1 MSMKLIKRVPTGDEI
16 KELYPLSTELKKIKA
31 ARDEEIRKV
40 FTGEDNRFLFII
52 GPCSA
57 DNEEAVC
64 DYLNRLAKVADDV
77 KDKIL
82 VIPRIYTNKPR
93 TTGDGYKGML
103 HQPDPTKA
111 SDMLEGLYAIRK
123 MHIRAIKETGLTAAD
138 EMLYSENWQYVDD
151 ILSYV
156 AIGARS
162 VEDLIGEGNVALS
175 MGVTMLDCVES
186 IDEIDGFLAKMIMD
200 AMEEYISDD
209 TDSHQAGEKV
219 LDKVNLVN
227 DKSKEMAEELLR
239 KVTVEELAQEMQ
251 LDEEEIREAIRLS
264 ANHMEYI
271 EEDTQI

>member
-1 MSMKLIKRVPTGDEI
+1 MEMNQVEFARVLQQLKDTARLQENMLTSEQIQEAFDSLSLTEEQMGLIHEYLNKSNIGIDAPSDSDANLTSEDTSYLNMYLE
-16 KELYPLSTELKKIKA
+16 ELK
-31 ARDEEIRKV
+31 DLPEI
-40 FTGEDNRFLFII
+40 TDGEKRAVMMSALAQDSSACSKLTEIFLPQVVEI
-52 GPCSA
+52 
-57 DNEEAVC
+57 
-64 DYLNRLAKVADDV
+64 AK
-77 KDKIL
+77 
-82 VIPRIYTNKPR
+82 
-93 TTGDGYKGML
+93 
-103 HQPDPTKA
+103 
-111 SDMLEGLYAIRK
+111 LYA
-123 MHIRAIKETGLTAAD
+123 G
-138 EMLYSENWQYVDD
+138 Q
-151 ILSYV
+151 
-156 AIGARS
+156 GAL

>member
-1 MSMKLIKRVPTGDEI
+1 MEMNQVEFARVLQQLKDTARLQENMLTSEQIQEAFDSLSLTEEQMGLIHEYLNKSNIGIDAPSDSDAN
-16 KELYPLSTELKKIKA
+16 L
-31 ARDEEIRKV
+31 
-40 FTGEDNRFLFII
+40 TGEDT
-52 GPCSA
+52 S
-57 DNEEAVC
+57 
-64 DYLNRLAKVADDV
+64 YLNMYLEELKDLPEVTDGEKRAVMMSALAQDSSACSKLTEIFLPQVVEIA
-77 KDKIL
+77 K
-82 VIPRIYTNKPR
+82 
-93 TTGDGYKGML
+93 
-103 HQPDPTKA
+103 
-111 SDMLEGLYAIRK
+111 LYA
-123 MHIRAIKETGLTAAD
+123 G
-138 EMLYSENWQYVDD
+138 Q
-151 ILSYV
+151 
-156 AIGARS
+156 GAL

-251 LDEEEIREAIRLS
+251 LAEEEIREAIRLS

>member
-1 MSMKLIKRVPTGDEI
+1 MEMNQVEFARVLQQLKDTARLQENMLTSEQIQEAFDSLSLTEEQMGLIHEYLNKSNIGIDAPSDSDANLTSEDTSYLNMYLE
-16 KELYPLSTELKKIKA
+16 ELKDLPEVSDGEKRAVMMSALAQDSSACSKLT
-31 ARDEEIRKV
+31 EI
-40 FTGEDNRFLFII
+40 FLPQVVEI
-52 GPCSA
+52 
-57 DNEEAVC
+57 
-64 DYLNRLAKVADDV
+64 AK
-77 KDKIL
+77 
-82 VIPRIYTNKPR
+82 
-93 TTGDGYKGML
+93 
-103 HQPDPTKA
+103 
-111 SDMLEGLYAIRK
+111 LYA
-123 MHIRAIKETGLTAAD
+123 G
-138 EMLYSENWQYVDD
+138 Q
-151 ILSYV
+151 
-156 AIGARS
+156 GAL

>member
-1 MSMKLIKRVPTGDEI
+1 MNKVEFARVLQQLKDTARLQENMLTSEQIQEAFDSLSLTEEQMGLIHEYLNKSNIGIDAPSDSDANLTSEDTSYLNMYLE
-16 KELYPLSTELKKIKA
+16 ELKDLPEVTDGEKRAVMMSALAQDSSACSKLT
-31 ARDEEIRKV
+31 EI
-40 FTGEDNRFLFII
+40 FLPQVVEI
-52 GPCSA
+52 
-57 DNEEAVC
+57 
-64 DYLNRLAKVADDV
+64 AK
-77 KDKIL
+77 
-82 VIPRIYTNKPR
+82 
-93 TTGDGYKGML
+93 
-103 HQPDPTKA
+103 
-111 SDMLEGLYAIRK
+111 LYA
-123 MHIRAIKETGLTAAD
+123 G
-138 EMLYSENWQYVDD
+138 Q
-151 ILSYV
+151 
-156 AIGARS
+156 GAL

>member
-1 MSMKLIKRVPTGDEI
+1 MEMNQVEFARVLQQLKDTARLQENMLTSEQIQEAFDSLSLTEEQMGLIHEYLNKSDIGIDAPSDSDANLTSEDTSYLNMYLE
-16 KELYPLSTELKKIKA
+16 ELKDLPEVTDGEKRAVMMSALAQDSSACSKLT
-31 ARDEEIRKV
+31 EI
-40 FTGEDNRFLFII
+40 FLPQVVEI
-52 GPCSA
+52 
-57 DNEEAVC
+57 
-64 DYLNRLAKVADDV
+64 AK
-77 KDKIL
+77 
-82 VIPRIYTNKPR
+82 
-93 TTGDGYKGML
+93 
-103 HQPDPTKA
+103 
-111 SDMLEGLYAIRK
+111 LYA
-123 MHIRAIKETGLTAAD
+123 G
-138 EMLYSENWQYVDD
+138 Q
-151 ILSYV
+151 
-156 AIGARS
+156 GAL

>member
-1 MSMKLIKRVPTGDEI
+1 MEMNQVEFARVLQQLKDTARLQENMLTSEQIQEAFDSLSLTEEQMGLIHEYLNKSNIGIDAPSDSDANLTSEDTSYLNMYLE
-16 KELYPLSTELKKIKA
+16 ELKDLPEVTDGEKRAVMMSALAQDSSACSKLT
-31 ARDEEIRKV
+31 EI
-40 FTGEDNRFLFII
+40 FLPQVVEI
-52 GPCSA
+52 
-57 DNEEAVC
+57 
-64 DYLNRLAKVADDV
+64 AK
-77 KDKIL
+77 
-82 VIPRIYTNKPR
+82 
-93 TTGDGYKGML
+93 
-103 HQPDPTKA
+103 
-111 SDMLEGLYAIRK
+111 LYA
-123 MHIRAIKETGLTAAD
+123 G
-138 EMLYSENWQYVDD
+138 Q
-151 ILSYV
+151 
-156 AIGARS
+156 GAL

>member
-1 MSMKLIKRVPTGDEI
+1 MEMNQVEFARVLQQLKDTARLQENMLTSEQIQQAFDSLSLTEEQMGLIHEYLNKSNIGIDAPSDSDANLTSEDTSYLNMYLE
-16 KELYPLSTELKKIKA
+16 ELKDLPEVTDGEKRAVMMSALAQDSSACSKLT
-31 ARDEEIRKV
+31 EI
-40 FTGEDNRFLFII
+40 FLPQVVEI
-52 GPCSA
+52 
-57 DNEEAVC
+57 
-64 DYLNRLAKVADDV
+64 AK
-77 KDKIL
+77 
-82 VIPRIYTNKPR
+82 
-93 TTGDGYKGML
+93 
-103 HQPDPTKA
+103 
-111 SDMLEGLYAIRK
+111 LYA
-123 MHIRAIKETGLTAAD
+123 G
-138 EMLYSENWQYVDD
+138 Q
-151 ILSYV
+151 
-156 AIGARS
+156 GAL

>member
-1 MSMKLIKRVPTGDEI
+1 MEMNQVEFARVLQQLKDTARLQENMLTSEQIQEAFDSLSLTEEQMGLIHEYLNKSNIGIDAPSDSDANLTSEDTSYLNMYLE
-16 KELYPLSTELKKIKA
+16 ELKDLPEVTDGERRAVMMSALAQDSSACSKLT
-31 ARDEEIRKV
+31 EI
-40 FTGEDNRFLFII
+40 FLPQVVEI
-52 GPCSA
+52 
-57 DNEEAVC
+57 
-64 DYLNRLAKVADDV
+64 AK
-77 KDKIL
+77 
-82 VIPRIYTNKPR
+82 
-93 TTGDGYKGML
+93 
-103 HQPDPTKA
+103 
-111 SDMLEGLYAIRK
+111 LYA
-123 MHIRAIKETGLTAAD
+123 G
-138 EMLYSENWQYVDD
+138 Q
-151 ILSYV
+151 
-156 AIGARS
+156 GAL

>member
-1 MSMKLIKRVPTGDEI
+1 MEMNQVEFARVLQQLKDTARLQENMLTSEQIQEAFDSLSLTEEQMGLIHEYLNKSNISIDAPSDSDANLTSEDTSYLNMYLE
-16 KELYPLSTELKKIKA
+16 ELKDLPEVTDGEKRAVMMSALAQDSSACSKLT
-31 ARDEEIRKV
+31 EI
-40 FTGEDNRFLFII
+40 FLPQVVEI
-52 GPCSA
+52 
-57 DNEEAVC
+57 
-64 DYLNRLAKVADDV
+64 AK
-77 KDKIL
+77 
-82 VIPRIYTNKPR
+82 
-93 TTGDGYKGML
+93 
-103 HQPDPTKA
+103 
-111 SDMLEGLYAIRK
+111 LYA
-123 MHIRAIKETGLTAAD
+123 G
-138 EMLYSENWQYVDD
+138 Q
-151 ILSYV
+151 
-156 AIGARS
+156 GAL

>member
-1 MSMKLIKRVPTGDEI
+1 MEMNQVEFARVLQQLKDTARLQENMLTSEQIQEAFDSLSLTEEQMGLIHEYLNKSNIGIDAPSDSDANLTSEDTSYLNMYLE
-16 KELYPLSTELKKIKA
+16 ELKDLPEVTDGEKRAVMMSALAQDSSACSKLT
-31 ARDEEIRKV
+31 EI
-40 FTGEDNRFLFII
+40 FLPQVVEI
-52 GPCSA
+52 
-57 DNEEAVC
+57 
-64 DYLNRLAKVADDV
+64 AK
-77 KDKIL
+77 
-82 VIPRIYTNKPR
+82 
-93 TTGDGYKGML
+93 
-103 HQPDPTKA
+103 
-111 SDMLEGLYAIRK
+111 LYA
-123 MHIRAIKETGLTAAD
+123 G
-138 EMLYSENWQYVDD
+138 Q
-151 ILSYV
+151 
-156 AIGARS
+156 GAL

-209 TDSHQAGEKV
+209 TDSHQVGEKV

>member
-1 MSMKLIKRVPTGDEI
+1 MNQVEFARVLQQLKDTARLQENMLTSEQIQEAFDSLSLTEEQMGLIHEYLNKSNIGIDAPSDSDANLTSEDTSYLNMYLE
-16 KELYPLSTELKKIKA
+16 ELKDLPEVTDGERRAVMMSALAQDSSACSKLT
-31 ARDEEIRKV
+31 EI
-40 FTGEDNRFLFII
+40 FLPQVVEI
-52 GPCSA
+52 
-57 DNEEAVC
+57 
-64 DYLNRLAKVADDV
+64 AK
-77 KDKIL
+77 
-82 VIPRIYTNKPR
+82 
-93 TTGDGYKGML
+93 
-103 HQPDPTKA
+103 
-111 SDMLEGLYAIRK
+111 LYA
-123 MHIRAIKETGLTAAD
+123 G
-138 EMLYSENWQYVDD
+138 Q
-151 ILSYV
+151 
-156 AIGARS
+156 GAL

>member
-1 MSMKLIKRVPTGDEI
+1 MEMNQVEFARVLQQLKDTARLQENMLTSEQIQEAFDSLSLTEEQMGLIHEYLNKSNIGIDAPSDSDAN
-16 KELYPLSTELKKIKA
+16 L
-31 ARDEEIRKV
+31 
-40 FTGEDNRFLFII
+40 TGEDT
-52 GPCSA
+52 S
-57 DNEEAVC
+57 
-64 DYLNRLAKVADDV
+64 YLNMYLEELKDLPEVTDGEKRAVMMSALAQDSSAC
-77 KDKIL
+77 
-82 VIPRIYTNKPR
+82 NKLTEIFLPQVVEIA
-93 TTGDGYKGML
+93 K
-103 HQPDPTKA
+103 
-111 SDMLEGLYAIRK
+111 LYA
-123 MHIRAIKETGLTAAD
+123 G
-138 EMLYSENWQYVDD
+138 Q
-151 ILSYV
+151 
-156 AIGARS
+156 GAL

>member
-1 MSMKLIKRVPTGDEI
+1 MNQVEFARVLQQLKDTARLQENMLTSEQIQEAFDSLSLTEEQMGLIHEYLNKSNIGIDAPSDSDANLTSEDTSYLNMYLE
-16 KELYPLSTELKKIKA
+16 ELKDLPEVTDGEKRAVMMSALAQDSSACSKLT
-31 ARDEEIRKV
+31 EI
-40 FTGEDNRFLFII
+40 FLPQVVEI
-52 GPCSA
+52 
-57 DNEEAVC
+57 
-64 DYLNRLAKVADDV
+64 AK
-77 KDKIL
+77 
-82 VIPRIYTNKPR
+82 
-93 TTGDGYKGML
+93 
-103 HQPDPTKA
+103 
-111 SDMLEGLYAIRK
+111 LYA
-123 MHIRAIKETGLTAAD
+123 G
-138 EMLYSENWQYVDD
+138 Q
-151 ILSYV
+151 
-156 AIGARS
+156 GALI
-162 VEDLIGEGNVALS
+162 EDLIGEGNVALS